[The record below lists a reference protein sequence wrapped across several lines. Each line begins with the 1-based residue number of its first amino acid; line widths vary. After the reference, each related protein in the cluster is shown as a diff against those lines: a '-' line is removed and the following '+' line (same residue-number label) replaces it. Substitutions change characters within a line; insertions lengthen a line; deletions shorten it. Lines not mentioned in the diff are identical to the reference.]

1 MSKKGEIHMYKFRI
15 ANDNGNSAHKIMID
29 DTVYNYPNVYS
40 IIYEPQGQSD
50 EPLKTLV
57 DNLHNNL
64 DVIID
69 STALPGDPKHY
80 LVGRAALATQSATDI
95 YNMEIQYVNKH
106 EENLPVVNTL
116 AIIATEA
123 VKRHFYENKKENL
136 VNGETIDVEIEMTTA
151 LPASI
156 HDSKTDEQFRS
167 KFMNHLHQVRVNI
180 KNLVINVKIN
190 FKFVKVLK
198 EGIPAL
204 FAIIEDGNE
213 NYRSD
218 EMFDKFKKEYKYEGL
233 DGSDFLD
240 KSLLHVDIGDG
251 STELVF
257 TQGYTAD
264 PLKSYGEKY
273 GLGRAIEKACQ
284 GLSQQLSIDF
294 TRQQFS
300 EYLKDKK
307 HKFHKKALNELYL
320 PKQEV
325 ADKVFASIKNRLQ
338 TLKYE
343 VDCVVVYG
351 GASILLEDVLYK
363 QLVEFCRTY
372 DIDVLWIPEKF
383 ADSMN
388 MLGMKIYNDIQMN
401 ELIAAAGKK

>member
-1 MSKKGEIHMYKFRI
+1 
-15 ANDNGNSAHKIMID
+15 
-29 DTVYNYPNVYS
+29 
-40 IIYEPQGQSD
+40 
-50 EPLKTLV
+50 
-57 DNLHNNL
+57 
-64 DVIID
+64 
-69 STALPGDPKHY
+69 
-80 LVGRAALATQSATDI
+80 
-95 YNMEIQYVNKH
+95 
-106 EENLPVVNTL
+106 
-116 AIIATEA
+116 
-123 VKRHFYENKKENL
+123 
-136 VNGETIDVEIEMTTA
+136 
-151 LPASI
+151 
-156 HDSKTDEQFRS
+156 
-167 KFMNHLHQVRVNI
+167 
-180 KNLVINVKIN
+180 
-190 FKFVKVLK
+190 
-198 EGIPAL
+198 
-204 FAIIEDGNE
+204 
-213 NYRSD
+213 
-218 EMFDKFKKEYKYEGL
+218 
-233 DGSDFLD
+233 
-240 KSLLHVDIGDG
+240 
-251 STELVF
+251 
-257 TQGYTAD
+257 
-264 PLKSYGEKY
+264 
-273 GLGRAIEKACQ
+273 
-284 GLSQQLSIDF
+284 LSIDF